1 MHKFIM
7 SVHLYM
13 FCIASL
19 QRVELSSK
27 RVEEGGS
34 VIVARLGIPNHEK
47 RLPLGRTLWTCDLKG
62 SRRGLHNPS
71 INRYNN
77 PHVLQVGFC
86 HHFHNILFFGV
97 TLYSIL

>member
-1 MHKFIM
+1 MYT
-7 SVHLYM
+7 YM

-62 SRRGLHNPS
+62 SRRGLHIPS
-71 INRYNN
+71 SRLETINIYNN
-77 PHVLQVGFC
+77 
-86 HHFHNILFFGV
+86 FFA
-97 TLYSIL
+97 IIRNR